1 MSRSRRARYER
12 RVARR
17 AQEEQNQEEQ
27 KRQEGERDRASELA
41 SPLCPLCER
50 PIPSEVP
57 QSLHHLI
64 PKLKGGTGGP
74 TVLLHHIC
82 HKEIHATL
90 TEAELARD
98 FNTIE
103 ALRAH
108 PRLERFIEWVAQR
121 PPEFISRAPSLR
133 RRR

>member
-1 MSRSRRARYER
+1 M
-12 RVARR
+12 
-17 AQEEQNQEEQ
+17 
-27 KRQEGERDRASELA
+27 
-41 SPLCPLCER
+41 
-50 PIPSEVP
+50 
-57 QSLHHLI
+57 
-64 PKLKGGTGGP
+64 PKLKGGKGGP

-98 FNTIE
+98 YNTPD

-108 PRLERFIEWVAQR
+108 PRLAKFFKWVSKR
-121 PPEFISRAPSLR
+121 PPGFHSKVPGAR